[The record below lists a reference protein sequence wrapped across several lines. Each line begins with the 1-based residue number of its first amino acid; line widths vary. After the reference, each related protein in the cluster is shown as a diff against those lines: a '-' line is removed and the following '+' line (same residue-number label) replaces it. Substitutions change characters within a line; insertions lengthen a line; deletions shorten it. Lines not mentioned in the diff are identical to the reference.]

1 VVDPIPLRPSTD
13 DGDSGGVPDLEL
25 VPGSEDAMA
34 AEFAS
39 LYRHLY
45 RHTAGMGWMRCMPEC
60 WVRDDHLTAF
70 DCARQIARIAASEEA
85 SIKVQRA
92 ICSARTINAILTIAR
107 SEPQLV
113 LPADQWDADPFDF
126 NTPAGVVDLR
136 TGKLKPRGDE
146 EYFTKCT
153 AVRPAFKAPC
163 PTWDRFLLDVFL
175 GDRAMVDFVQRMIG
189 YLLTGDRRE
198 QKIFFLQGGGAN
210 GKSTLVDFIGRLVG
224 SYAIKLPA
232 HVLMHNPMQAH
243 PTELAQLRGK
253 RLAISSEIEEGQHWA
268 ESRIKELTG
277 DETLTARFMR
287 QDFFEFRQSQ
297 KHLVVGNHKP
307 RLRGGDAAIARRF
320 VLVPF
325 LAKFSGAKRDQR
337 MLERLQAE
345 APAVLAWAIQ
355 GAIKWQAEGLAIPS
369 SVAAASQAY
378 MEENDDLAA
387 WIEENCVLGPDTK
400 GKASVLYANY
410 LGWLKVRGQH
420 APSMKTWG
428 DRMSVVAGVAKSKSN
443 GSMVYSGVGLRADGL
458 FEGEQT

>member
-1 VVDPIPLRPSTD
+1 
-13 DGDSGGVPDLEL
+13 
-25 VPGSEDAMA
+25 
-34 AEFAS
+34 
-39 LYRHLY
+39 
-45 RHTAGMGWMRCMPEC
+45 
-60 WVRDDHLTAF
+60 
-70 DCARQIARIAASEEA
+70 
-85 SIKVQRA
+85 
-92 ICSARTINAILTIAR
+92 
-107 SEPQLV
+107 
-113 LPADQWDADPFDF
+113 
-126 NTPAGVVDLR
+126 
-136 TGKLKPRGDE
+136 
-146 EYFTKCT
+146 
-153 AVRPAFKAPC
+153 
-163 PTWDRFLLDVFL
+163 
-175 GDRAMVDFVQRMIG
+175 
-189 YLLTGDRRE
+189 
-198 QKIFFLQGGGAN
+198 
-210 GKSTLVDFIGRLVG
+210 
-224 SYAIKLPA
+224 
-232 HVLMHNPMQAH
+232 
-243 PTELAQLRGK
+243 
-253 RLAISSEIEEGQHWA
+253 
-268 ESRIKELTG
+268 
-277 DETLTARFMR
+277 MR

>member
-1 VVDPIPLRPSTD
+1 
-13 DGDSGGVPDLEL
+13 
-25 VPGSEDAMA
+25 MA
-34 AEFAS
+34 EEFVKWH
-39 LYRHLY
+39 RHLY
-45 RHTAGMGWMRCMPEC
+45 RHTAGMGWMRCMPDC
-60 WVRDDHLTAF
+60 WVPDVHLTAF
-70 DCARQIARIAASEEA
+70 DCARKVARYAASEET

-107 SEPQLV
+107 SDPQLV
-113 LPADQWDADPFDF
+113 LPADEWDADPFEL
-126 NTPAGVVDLR
+126 NTPAGAIDLR
-136 TGKLKPRGDE
+136 TGKLKPRAE
-146 EYFTKCT
+146 EQYFTKCT
-153 AVRPAFKAPC
+153 DVKPAFKAPC

-175 GDRAMVDFVQRMIG
+175 GDRAMTEFVQRMVG

-210 GKSTLVDFIGRLVG
+210 GKSTLVDFLGRLVG
-224 SYAIKLPA
+224 TYAIKLPA
-232 HVLMHNPMQAH
+232 NVLMHNPVQSH

-325 LAKFSGAKRDQR
+325 LAKFGGDKRDPR
-337 MLERLQAE
+337 MLERLQSE

-355 GAIKWQAEGLAIPS
+355 GAIKWQSEGLAIPA

-387 WIEENCVLGPDTK
+387 WIEENCVLVADAK
-400 GKASVLYANY
+400 GKASLLYGNY

-420 APSMKTWG
+420 APSMKTWA
-428 DRMSVVAGVAKSKSN
+428 DRMSVVAGVTKSKSN
-443 GSMVYSGVGLRADGL
+443 GSVVYSGIGLRPDGL
-458 FEGEQT
+458 FEGEPSCA